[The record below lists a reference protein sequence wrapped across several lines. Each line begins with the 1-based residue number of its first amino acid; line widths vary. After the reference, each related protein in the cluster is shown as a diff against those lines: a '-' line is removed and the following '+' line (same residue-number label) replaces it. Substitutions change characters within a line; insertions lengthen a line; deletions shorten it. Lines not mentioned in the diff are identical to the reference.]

1 MLKDDQNNNHD
12 YRGNLSGVPD
22 LAIIKEAA
30 DRLQKAFCKEY
41 GIEMRYGSFRFIYHD
56 GQLRQ
61 VEDHPKNR
69 RFLLVSK
76 RQLTND
82 GILD

>member
-1 MLKDDQNNNHD
+1 MFNDNQLQKKNGAAD
-12 YRGNLSGVPD
+12 LSHVPD

-30 DRLQKAFCKEY
+30 DRLQKAFCKEF
-41 GIEMRYGSFRFIYHD
+41 GVEMRYGSFHFIYHD

-61 VEDHPKNR
+61 IEDHPKNR

-76 RQLTND
+76 RQFANGGD
-82 GILD
+82 VD

>member
-1 MLKDDQNNNHD
+1 MFKDDQNSNRNLG
-12 YRGNLSGVPD
+12 GNLSSVPD

-30 DRLQKAFCKEY
+30 DRLQKAFCKEF
-41 GIEMRYGSFRFIYHD
+41 GIEMRYGSFHFVYHD

-76 RQLTND
+76 RQFANGGD
-82 GILD
+82 VD

>member
-1 MLKDDQNNNHD
+1 MFKNDQFD
-12 YRGNLSGVPD
+12 SRDFRETLSRVPD
-22 LAIIKEAA
+22 LAVIKEAA
-30 DRLQKAFCKEY
+30 DRLQKAFCKEF
-41 GIEMRYGSFRFIYHD
+41 GVEMRYGSFHFVYHD

-76 RQLTND
+76 RQFTNGGD
-82 GILD
+82 VE